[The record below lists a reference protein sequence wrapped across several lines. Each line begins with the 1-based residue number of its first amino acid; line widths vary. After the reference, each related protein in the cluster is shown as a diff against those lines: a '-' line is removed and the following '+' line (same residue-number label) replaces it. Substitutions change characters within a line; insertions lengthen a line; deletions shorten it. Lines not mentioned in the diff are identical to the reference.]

1 MESPPPAAP
10 VAALCGTSLAKPPF
24 IIMSWVSLAMEVR
37 WRNISSFCFSP
48 SSRVSTPSI
57 FLPAPGGPAISHLA
71 PYRWEM
77 FMMGPGKQSPA
88 GHLQRLRG
96 FYVHR
101 LALVHQGELVELLD
115 VEQRLGKKGSHQRI
129 GCQPASKRSHTQTQS
144 RTKLVA
150 KGEQE
155 HGLRSYFGL
164 YLDWEISL
172 NTSSSTPRIPIY
184 DHCHFIDTAGH
195 PSEDRAE

>member
-71 PYRWEM
+71 PFRWEM

-115 VEQRLGKKGSHQRI
+115 VEQRLWKKVKGLDVNQHRKEATHKHNQERSLSQRGRRNTGSGAILVYISI
-129 GCQPASKRSHTQTQS
+129 GRS
-144 RTKLVA
+144 L
-150 KGEQE
+150 
-155 HGLRSYFGL
+155 
-164 YLDWEISL
+164 
-172 NTSSSTPRIPIY
+172 
-184 DHCHFIDTAGH
+184 
-195 PSEDRAE
+195 